1 MLFKDIIG
9 QDDIKQHLREM
20 VRNGRISHAML
31 FTGAEGTGA
40 LPLALAYAQYVNC
53 RNRTDDDSCGV
64 CPECYRMQQLEHPD
78 CHYIYPVNTSK
89 EAVATGRADDK
100 PRSEQFLHLWRR
112 LIPETGGYLTEQE
125 WYAALGIE
133 NQQGIINKNDAN
145 ELVRL
150 MGFKSFEGGYKTVV
164 IWLPERMHEA
174 AANTLLKLIE
184 EPPPQTLFLFVS
196 VEPEKIISTI
206 RSRTQIVALPGVP
219 DEVIANE
226 LITREGLSPDRAS
239 QIAHRAQGSW
249 GAALR
254 MAHQLQDG
262 TPDENQERFIRLMRL
277 CYQQKYLALFD
288 WAEEMAPIGREAQ
301 KQFCISA
308 LTLIRECYLIGIG
321 MERIAYADPAREKF
335 CRNFAP
341 YVSHVTVEAYVAE
354 FELLL
359 AQIRQNGN
367 PRILFTHFA
376 MSICKVIGAARAALK
391 K

>member
-78 CHYIYPVNTSK
+78 SHYIYPVNTSK

-145 ELVRL
+145 ELVRQ
-150 MGFKSFEGGYKTVV
+150 MGFKSFEGGYKTVI

-226 LITREGLSPDRAS
+226 LITREGLFSDRAS

-254 MAHQLQDG
+254 MAHQSQDG
-262 TPDENQERFIRLMRL
+262 APDENQERFIRLMRL

-301 KQFCISA
+301 KQFCISS

-341 YVSHVTVEAYVAE
+341 YVSHVTVEAFVAE

-376 MSICKVIGAARAALK
+376 MSICKVIGAARAALRK
-391 K
+391 

>member
-1 MLFKDIIG
+1 MLFKDIVG
-9 QDDIKQHLREM
+9 QDDIKRHLREM

-53 RNRTDDDSCGV
+53 RNRSDEDSCGV
-64 CPECYRMQQLEHPD
+64 CPECYRMRQLEHPD

-112 LIPETGGYLTEQE
+112 LIPETGGYLTERD

-133 NQQGIINKNDAN
+133 NQQGAINKNDAN
-145 ELVRL
+145 ELVRQ
-150 MGFKSFEGGYKTVV
+150 MGFKSFEGGYKTVI

-174 AANTLLKLIE
+174 AANTLLKLVE
-184 EPPPQTLFLFVS
+184 EPPDKTLFLFVS
-196 VEPEKIISTI
+196 CEPEKIISTI
-206 RSRTQIVALPGVP
+206 RSRTQIVALPGVS
-219 DEVIANE
+219 DETVARE
-226 LITREGLSPDRAS
+226 LVAREGLAADRAES
-239 QIAHRAQGSW
+239 IARRAQGSW
-249 GAALR
+249 GTALR
-254 MAHQLQDG
+254 MARLPQNG
-262 TPDENQERFIRLMRL
+262 PADENQDRFIRLMRL

-301 KQFCISA
+301 KQFCASS
-308 LTLIRECYLIGIG
+308 LTLIRECYLTGIG
-321 MERIAYADPAREKF
+321 MEHIAYTDPSREQF

-341 YVSHVTVEAYVAE
+341 YVSHVTVEAFVAE

-376 MSICKVIGAARAALK
+376 MTVCKIIGTARVALK
-391 K
+391 R

>member
-1 MLFKDIIG
+1 MLFKDIVG
-9 QDDIKQHLREM
+9 QDDIKRHLREM
-20 VRNGRISHAML
+20 VRQGRISHAML
-31 FTGAEGTGA
+31 FTGAEGSGA

-53 RNRTDDDSCGV
+53 RNRSDDDSCGV

-100 PRSEQFLHLWRR
+100 PRSEQFLHLWRQ
-112 LIPETGGYLTEQE
+112 LIPETGGYLTERE

-145 ELVRL
+145 ELVRQ
-150 MGFKSFEGGYKTVV
+150 MGFKSFEGGYKTVI

-174 AANTLLKLIE
+174 AANTLLKLVE
-184 EPPPQTLFLFVS
+184 EPPDKTLFLFVS
-196 VEPEKIISTI
+196 FEPEKIISTI

-219 DEVIANE
+219 DDLVAQE
-226 LITREGLSPDRAS
+226 LVAREGLATDRAE

-254 MAHQLQDG
+254 MARQPQNGPQD
-262 TPDENQERFIRLMRL
+262 DNQDRFIRLMRL

-288 WAEEMAPIGREAQ
+288 WAEEMAPLGREAQ
-301 KQFCISA
+301 KQFCVAA
-308 LTLIRECYLIGIG
+308 LTTIRECYLTGIG
-321 MERIAYADPAREKF
+321 MEHIAYTDPAREQF

-341 YVSHVTVEAYVAE
+341 YVSHVTVEAFVAE

-359 AQIRQNGN
+359 VQIRQNGN

-376 MSICKVIGAARAALK
+376 MSICKIIGAARAALK